1 MELAL
6 AKLLIQD
13 IMDMNGG
20 EFTYSPRI
28 EVTAEGVDIAV
39 RIEDPVSKDWGW
51 AQGEEIIASVHSTS
65 EKILARREAYKE
77 RRVAELERAIKCL
90 KSL

>member
-1 MELAL
+1 MELDL

-20 EFTYSPRI
+20 ELTYSPRV
-28 EVTAEGVDIAV
+28 EVNDNDVSIAV
-39 RIEDPVSKDWGW
+39 RIEDPITKDWGW

-65 EKILARREAYKE
+65 EKILARREAYRE
-77 RRVAELERAIKCL
+77 RRIAELENELSCL
-90 KSL
+90 K

>member
-6 AKLLIQD
+6 AKLLVQD
-13 IMDMNGG
+13 ILDMNGG
-20 EFTYSPRI
+20 VLTYSPRI
-28 EVTAEGVDIAV
+28 EVTADGVDISV

-77 RRVAELERAIKCL
+77 RRMEALKEELACL

>member
-6 AKLLIQD
+6 AKLLVQD
-13 IMDMNGG
+13 ILDMNGG
-20 EFTYSPRI
+20 DLTYSPRI
-28 EVTAEGVDIAV
+28 EVTADGVDISV

-77 RRVAELERAIKCL
+77 RRIHELKEELACL